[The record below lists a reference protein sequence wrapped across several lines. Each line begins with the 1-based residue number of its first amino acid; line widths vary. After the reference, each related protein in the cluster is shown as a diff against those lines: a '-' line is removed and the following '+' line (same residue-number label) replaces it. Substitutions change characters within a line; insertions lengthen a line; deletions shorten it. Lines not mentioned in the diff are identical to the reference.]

1 MLHTIGLFLASI
13 LRLFRTRR
21 YLLLENLVL
30 RQQLSVLKRKRPRPR
45 IKVLD
50 KLFWVL
56 ARRLWSGWKQALIIV
71 TPDTVVRW
79 HRASFALYWRA
90 ISRTHKVFGR
100 KRISKEVR
108 DLIFRMVSENATWG
122 APRIHGELLMLGF
135 DVSER
140 TISRWMRR
148 APRDPEPAK
157 RWLAFLRNHREA
169 IAAMDFFTVPS
180 ISFRLL
186 YCFFV
191 ISHDRR
197 QILHIN
203 VTRHPTST
211 WVIQQLREAFP
222 FEAGPRFLIF
232 DRDSKF
238 SCEVA
243 AAVRALQVKPIR
255 TSIESP
261 WQNGVAER
269 WVESCRHDLL
279 DHVIPLNEVHLKR
292 LLAEYACYYHEDRT
306 HLGLKK
312 QTPRNRLRSQGGA
325 WSHFLGAVVCI
336 TVTTGL
342 LREHHL
348 LFNRIVRWELL
359 ALVCADCVNP
369 STGLTLLLDQD
380 RRRANRSVNLEPLCI
395 LARDTPL
402 RRLRAATH

>member
-1 MLHTIGLFLASI
+1 MLSLFSLWFGA
-13 LRLFRTRR
+13 LVRLFRHRGSVV
-21 YLLLENLVL
+21 LENLVL
-30 RQQLSVLKRKRPRPR
+30 RQQLTVLKRRDPRPSLSL
-45 IKVLD
+45 LD
-50 KLFWVL
+50 KLFWV
-56 ARRLWSGWKQALIIV
+56 AVRRFWSQCKQALIV
-71 TPDTVVRW
+71 VSPETVVRW
-79 HRASFALYWRA
+79 HRTGFRLYWRL
-90 ISRTHKVFGR
+90 ISKVRKPNGR
-100 KRISKEVR
+100 RQTPKEVR
-108 DLIFRMVSENATWG
+108 GLIFRMVRENPTWG

-148 APRDPEPAK
+148 APRNPEAAK
-157 RWLAFLRNHREA
+157 RWLAFLKNHREA
-169 IAAMDFFTVPS
+169 IAAMDLFTVPS

-197 QILHIN
+197 RILHIN
-203 VTRHPTST
+203 VTHHPTST

-243 AAVRALQVKPIR
+243 AAVRALQVKPVR

-292 LLAEYACYYHEDRT
+292 LLAEYVCYYHDDRT
-306 HLGLKK
+306 HLGLEK
-312 QTPRNRLRSQGGA
+312 QTPRNRLRSQERGRVVALPPCGG
-325 WSHFLGAVVCI
+325 L
-336 TVTTGL
+336 
-342 LREHHL
+342 HH
-348 LFNRIVRWELL
+348 RY
-359 ALVCADCVNP
+359 D
-369 STGLTLLLDQD
+369 
-380 RRRANRSVNLEPLCI
+380 
-395 LARDTPL
+395 
-402 RRLRAATH
+402 RAA